1 MPGWRRAREV
11 SANLREVEAPPSVI
25 AAEASRAEITRVG
38 VDPIPVDAELS
49 RDLCGVSEA
58 HRQARRLVAQKLG
71 HARRDGLDVLG
82 VQGHALAFCFAR
94 AVADVHPRRELDQY
108 LILALAIGR

>member
-1 MPGWRRAREV
+1 MPGGRRAREV

-38 VDPIPVDAELS
+38 VDPIPVDSEFA

-58 HRQARRLVAQKLG
+58 RGRGRRLVAEKLG
-71 HARRDGLDVLG
+71 HASRDGLDVVG
-82 VQGHALAFCFAR
+82 VQGHALAFCLVRAFAE
-94 AVADVHPRRELDQY
+94 AHPRRELDQY